1 MKAVCY
7 FFMEYQQQTKDPF
20 TSKEGRLSRRSEARR
35 IEIAPTAVRAFLYL
49 GVLTRTDDGV
59 QVVLASRVLTNGSLS
74 VNVNVTGS
82 QSAWLR

>member
-59 QVVLASRVLTNGSLS
+59 QVVLASGVLTNDTLG
-74 VNVNVTGS
+74 VNVTGS
-82 QSAWLR
+82 QSRAPG